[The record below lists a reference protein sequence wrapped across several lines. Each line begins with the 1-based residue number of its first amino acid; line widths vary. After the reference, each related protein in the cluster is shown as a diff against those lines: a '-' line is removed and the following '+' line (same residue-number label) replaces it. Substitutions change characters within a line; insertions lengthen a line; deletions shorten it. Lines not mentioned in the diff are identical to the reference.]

1 MTETITLELGKFY
14 RTRDGFQCGPM
25 GPVIRPDLLS
35 GYIKG
40 TGVRVFKID
49 GGAHAYGESALDL
62 VGEWADEPGASV
74 PEQSEAEAIADERW
88 DANDLEGARAA
99 VFNFDFDRDTVTAI
113 DGAASDAYATGQ
125 GWLYTDVNGTRQIDP
140 PNDFD
145 TSKMTVKVS
154 YANEYRTEFT
164 ETPPVLSVR
173 DGHLI
178 ISLTNGPLT
187 LEASVGD
194 GRYFF
199 SQVIEHLINPA
210 LLARQTTHAFASKW
224 MREHGIGSPND

>member
-1 MTETITLELGKFY
+1 MTITLELGHFY
-14 RTRDGFQCGPM
+14 RTRDGFRCGPM
-25 GPVIRPDLLS
+25 EGVKTDDVNAACLL

-40 TGVRVFKID
+40 TGVRSFKID
-49 GGAHAYGESALDL
+49 DGAHAYGESALDL
-62 VGEWADEPGASV
+62 VAEWVDEPEAPA

-88 DANDLEGARAA
+88 DANDLEAARAA
-99 VFNFDFDRDTVTAI
+99 VFDNDGVALLSTAHPVPDDLSSESLKQAEI
-113 DGAASDAYATGQ
+113 NIAEEHYKT
-125 GWLYTDVNGTRQIDP
+125 L
-140 PNDFD
+140 
-145 TSKMTVKVS
+145 
-154 YANEYRTEFT
+154 FT
-164 ETPPVLSVR
+164 NVPPVLSVR

-199 SQVIEHLINPA
+199 SQVVEHLINPA